1 VSKFLILAPSRC
13 SNKDFESLASYFAKL
28 IQPQVK
34 LERIFFGEVKVKK
47 DHPADVEIALKK
59 EAQKIEELL
68 KPDDRVI
75 LMSEHGPCKNT
86 EQLSKGFEAWL
97 RHGGRVVFIFG
108 SARGWHRS
116 LLKAGREQLSL
127 SPMTTQH
134 EMALV
139 IWLEQLYRL
148 TTIRSG
154 KRYHY

>member
-1 VSKFLILAPSRC
+1 M
-13 SNKDFESLASYFAKL
+13 ESLAAYFSKL

-34 LERIFFGEVKVKK
+34 LERRFFGEVKVKK
-47 DHPADVEIALKK
+47 DHPSEIDGALFK
-59 EAQKIEELL
+59 ESQKIESML
-68 KPDDRVI
+68 KADDQVF
-75 LMSEHGPCKNT
+75 LMSEHGRCQSTT
-86 EQLSKGFEAWL
+86 ELSKGFESWL
-97 RHGGRVVFIFG
+97 RHSGRIVFIFG

-116 LLKAGREQLSL
+116 LLSAGRQQLSL

-134 EMALV
+134 ELALV